1 VPRKGGPGVARSE
14 LLIANKIDF
23 APLVGADLSVMERD
37 AGNLRGETPTLF
49 TSVLNGDGM

>member
-1 VPRKGGPGVARSE
+1 
-14 LLIANKIDF
+14 
-23 APLVGADLSVMERD
+23 VGADLSVMERD

>member
-14 LLIANKIDF
+14 LLIANKVDF